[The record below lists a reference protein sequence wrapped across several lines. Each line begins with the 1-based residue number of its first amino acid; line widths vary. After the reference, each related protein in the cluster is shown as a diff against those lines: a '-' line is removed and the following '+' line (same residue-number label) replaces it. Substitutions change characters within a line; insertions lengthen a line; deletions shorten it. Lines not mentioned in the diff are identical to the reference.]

1 MTDIEIINTKIENNI
16 LTITLNSTNSVSKV
30 YLDSVLAKNTYHSTE
45 DTEHDIVINSPQM
58 NDTTITI
65 DITEY
70 NATSFIV
77 SVVGNNT
84 THAIAYDEKNLYYQK
99 VNMLTTFCYTCLDKH
114 QKEKILMLQ
123 FKSQLLDYAVSNRL
137 TEDAIEYYIDICRL
151 LDIPSNHTCCKYN
164 RVWNCHRPCKTC
176 RSCCNGCCSL

>member
-1 MTDIEIINTKIENNI
+1 MKIINTTIEGNQLSI
-16 LTITLNSTNSVSKV
+16 VLDDTTSVTKV
-30 YLDSVLAKNTYHSTE
+30 YLDSVINKKNMHSENDDDHTYVIT
-45 DTEHDIVINSPQM
+45 DITPVDN
-58 NDTTITI
+58 TIAI

-77 SVVGNNT
+77 TVIGENT
-84 THAIAYDEKNLYYQK
+84 VHAIAYDAKNLYYQK
-99 VNMLTTFCYTCLDKH
+99 VNMLTSFCYTCLDKH

-123 FKSQLLDYAVSNRL
+123 FKSQLLDYAVANNL
-137 TEDAIEYYIDICRL
+137 TEDAIDYYTDICRML
-151 LDIPSNHTCCKYN
+151 NIPTNHTCCKYN